1 MRNWVFWVN
10 IAKSEVNLRYRY
22 CSKLFGIL
30 RREIEF
36 WYYHC
41 RNSTKS
47 MREKKKKME
56 RENVEFRQRW
66 YRISSA
72 QFCCPCVEC
81 PKWKEKKKLT
91 NELWQCHCQNRG
103 IKFFFSNYGNGIAEN
118 GGKKS
123 YQIYERVKKK
133 KSCHVH
139 NIFTTFSQ

>member
-36 WYYHC
+36 WYYRC

-47 MREKKKKME
+47 MREKKKTME

-72 QFCCPCVEC
+72 QFCYQCVEC

-118 GGKKS
+118 GGKK
-123 YQIYERVKKK
+123 VT
-133 KSCHVH
+133 KSM
-139 NIFTTFSQ
+139 NE